1 MSPRDA
7 VADIRRGVA
16 LAVCAVAMFT
26 AMIALVKW
34 LSASFAPMQIAFFRA
49 FCAMALCLPV
59 VLADGGVAGLR
70 TRQPGAYVLRGL
82 VGCGSIV
89 ASFYGVTL
97 MPIADWVALTFMVP
111 LFVAAMSAPML
122 GERVGWRRWLAIALG
137 FAGIL
142 VIVPP
147 TGTASLRALAVGVAA
162 QMLVAFALVLIRRMG
177 SGERTTT
184 IVFYY
189 MVGLS
194 AITAI
199 LAPLD
204 WRGPQGAQ
212 WVWLI
217 AVGLI
222 AGGAH
227 LLITAAYRLAPASV
241 IAPLDYTGIVWA
253 ILIGWFVWAERPDAN
268 LVLGAP
274 LVIGSGL
281 YVVLNATR
289 RRRA

>member
-1 MSPRDA
+1 
-7 VADIRRGVA
+7 
-16 LAVCAVAMFT
+16 
-26 AMIALVKW
+26 
-34 LSASFAPMQIAFFRA
+34 
-49 FCAMALCLPV
+49 
-59 VLADGGVAGLR
+59 
-70 TRQPGAYVLRGL
+70 
-82 VGCGSIV
+82 
-89 ASFYGVTL
+89 
-97 MPIADWVALTFMVP
+97 
-111 LFVAAMSAPML
+111 
-122 GERVGWRRWLAIALG
+122 
-137 FAGIL
+137 
-142 VIVPP
+142 
-147 TGTASLRALAVGVAA
+147 
-162 QMLVAFALVLIRRMG
+162 MG

-204 WRGPQGAQ
+204 WRGPQGAH

>member
-1 MSPRDA
+1 
-7 VADIRRGVA
+7 
-16 LAVCAVAMFT
+16 
-26 AMIALVKW
+26 
-34 LSASFAPMQIAFFRA
+34 
-49 FCAMALCLPV
+49 
-59 VLADGGVAGLR
+59 
-70 TRQPGAYVLRGL
+70 
-82 VGCGSIV
+82 
-89 ASFYGVTL
+89 
-97 MPIADWVALTFMVP
+97 
-111 LFVAAMSAPML
+111 
-122 GERVGWRRWLAIALG
+122 
-137 FAGIL
+137 
-142 VIVPP
+142 
-147 TGTASLRALAVGVAA
+147 
-162 QMLVAFALVLIRRMG
+162 
-177 SGERTTT
+177 
-184 IVFYY
+184 

>member
-1 MSPRDA
+1 MTTRDA

-16 LAVCAVAMFT
+16 LALCAVAMFT
-26 AMIALVKW
+26 AMIAVVKW

-49 FCAMALCLPV
+49 VCAMALCLPV
-59 VLADGGVAGLR
+59 VLADGGVAALR

-89 ASFYGVTL
+89 TSFYGVSL
-97 MPIADWVALTFMVP
+97 MPIADWVALSFMVP

-122 GERVGWRRWLAIALG
+122 GERVGWRRWLAIAVG

-147 TGTASLRALAVGVAA
+147 TGTASLRALCVGVAA

-194 AITAI
+194 VITAM

-212 WVWLI
+212 WAWLA

-222 AGGAH
+222 AGSAH
-227 LLITAAYRLAPASV
+227 LLITTAYRLAPASV

-253 ILIGWFVWAERPDAN
+253 VLIGWIVWAERPDAN
-268 LVLGAP
+268 LLLGAP

-281 YVVLNATR
+281 YVVISATR

>member
-1 MSPRDA
+1 MNSRDA

-16 LAVCAVAMFT
+16 LALCAVAMFT
-26 AMIALVKW
+26 AMIAVVKW

-49 FCAMALCLPV
+49 VCAMALCLPV
-59 VLADGGVAGLR
+59 VLADGGVAALR

-89 ASFYGVTL
+89 TSFYGVTL
-97 MPIADWVALTFMVP
+97 MPIADWVALSFMVP

-122 GERVGWRRWLAIALG
+122 GERVGWRRWLAIAVG

-147 TGTASLRALAVGVAA
+147 TGTASLRALCVGVAA

-194 AITAI
+194 TITAM

-212 WVWLI
+212 WAWLA

-222 AGGAH
+222 AGSAH

-253 ILIGWFVWAERPDAN
+253 VLIGWIVWAEPPDAN
-268 LVLGAP
+268 LLLGAP

-281 YVVLNATR
+281 YVVINATR
-289 RRRA
+289 RRPT